1 MNKTPTTLIIMDGFG
16 LAPAADDNAV
26 TLAKTPVLDKLF
38 KEYAHTTL
46 SASGLDVGLPAGQ
59 MGNSEVG
66 HTNIG
71 GGRVVFQD
79 LPRISRA
86 IEDGSFFRNEAY
98 NKAMDDC
105 LAKGTSLHLYGLL
118 SDGGVHSHIE
128 HLFALLQMAKD
139 KGLTKVYIHCFLD
152 GRDVSPTSGK
162 GFVQELQDKCAQIGV
177 GKIATVMGRYY
188 AMDRDKRWDRVQKA
202 WETVAHGAC
211 RVEGS
216 AAQLVQDSY
225 DGGVTDEFV
234 VPKALEER
242 GVCEGDSVVFFNFR
256 PDRAR
261 ELTRA
266 FCDESFA
273 GFDRGEVPKV
283 SFVCLTEYD
292 PDIDAPVAFPKEF
305 PRNVLADVL
314 AENGVTRY
322 QARQVIDSIFKDEE
336 IDPAVDYVQPSHAV
350 ADDGALCTYNDVSY
364 FFKKLVKYTNNAWEY
379 STDNV
384 LKMIVS
390 YDDFGETVGFDAELP
405 QFTEVLP
412 YEGAF
417 TYSVKHDENEQPI
430 VTSHGELQ
438 LLNDQRLVGDVK
450 MKGGL
455 DVNGVKD
462 SSLNGYLDLK
472 DTKADTAM
480 GLGVNSV
487 SHFVVE
493 PDDDGADVEHF
504 TGSVALSY
512 RDNGEDEYSLIAAVE
527 GNTKTDGDA
536 FATLADVSLTLT
548 DIFKLGANVTLE
560 QADYEEIE
568 FAGGQAIDMTQ
579 LTDAQLDQ
587 IQNEVTQQAAKLSAS
602 LVLHPGV
609 LANLLTLV
617 GD

>member
-1 MNKTPTTLIIMDGFG
+1 MSLKNRVLSIG
-16 LAPAADDNAV
+16 LSAAMLMTPAATLAESDYTAGELTTTVISDGYVGGSQINLSAALGMTLDEKTDTDWWKALASLMDRMQVEMSFYDDFGTARIHANV
-26 TLAKTPVLDKLF
+26 TLDDV
-38 KEYAHTTL
+38 TL
-46 SASGLDVGLPAGQ
+46 L
-59 MGNSEVG
+59 
-66 HTNIG
+66 IG
-71 GGRVVFQD
+71 DALVY
-79 LPRISRA
+79 
-86 IEDGSFFRNEAY
+86 EDGSVQMMTNLTG
-98 NKAMDDC
+98 KLV
-105 LAKGTSLHLYGLL
+105 LALPEGALASASTSFEGLL
-118 SDGGVHSHIE
+118 SGV
-128 HLFALLQMAKD
+128 
-139 KGLTKVYIHCFLD
+139 
-152 GRDVSPTSGK
+152 PGK
-162 GFVQELQDKCAQIGV
+162 
-177 GKIATVMGRYY
+177 
-188 AMDRDKRWDRVQKA
+188 
-202 WETVAHGAC
+202 
-211 RVEGS
+211 S
-216 AAQLVQDSY
+216 AD
-225 DGGVTDEFV
+225 
-234 VPKALEER
+234 
-242 GVCEGDSVVFFNFR
+242 
-256 PDRAR
+256 
-261 ELTRA
+261 
-266 FCDESFA
+266 
-273 GFDRGEVPKV
+273 
-283 SFVCLTEYD
+283 D
-292 PDIDAPVAFPKEF
+292 PDFDDYPAMERLRITASDVGVLMLSHLLGWVSGTQMDTGELYVFDDTYLDATETRDAVAQRMVGTIDADKFNTLFWNISATICETQGKFQQA
-305 PRNVLADVL
+305 LADVL

-322 QARQVIDSIFKDEE
+322 QARQVIDSIFKDEK

-390 YDDFGETVGFDAELP
+390 YDDFGETVGFDAEMP
-405 QFTEVLP
+405 QFTEVVP

-438 LLNDQRLVGDVK
+438 LLNDQRLIGDVK
-450 MKGGL
+450 AKNGL

-602 LVLHPGV
+602 LVMHPGV

>member
-1 MNKTPTTLIIMDGFG
+1 MKKILSILLALALMLGATFALAEGNVTIAVQGMNDFNDYIQSMVVYGDRLLLSSWDRLYTW
-16 LAPAADDNAV
+16 DNATRKLTEV
-26 TLAKTPVLDKLF
+26 DGYGELESTLTGDGETPGVLDLNDGD
-38 KEYAHTTL
+38 YAY
-46 SASGLDVGLPAGQ
+46 LD
-59 MGNSEVG
+59 GNLYIV
-66 HTNIG
+66 
-71 GGRVVFQD
+71 GGR
-79 LPRISRA
+79 
-86 IEDGSFFRNEAY
+86 
-98 NKAMDDC
+98 
-105 LAKGTSLHLYGLL
+105 LYRMATVTD
-118 SDGGVHSHIE
+118 SDGNASN
-128 HLFALLQMAKD
+128 
-139 KGLTKVYIHCFLD
+139 
-152 GRDVSPTSGK
+152 
-162 GFVQELQDKCAQIGV
+162 
-177 GKIATVMGRYY
+177 
-188 AMDRDKRWDRVQKA
+188 
-202 WETVAHGAC
+202 
-211 RVEGS
+211 
-216 AAQLVQDSY
+216 QLV
-225 DGGVTDEFV
+225 
-234 VPKALEER
+234 
-242 GVCEGDSVVFFNFR
+242 
-256 PDRAR
+256 
-261 ELTRA
+261 EL
-266 FCDESFA
+266 
-273 GFDRGEVPKV
+273 
-283 SFVCLTEYD
+283 L
-292 PDIDAPVAFPKEF
+292 I
-305 PRNVLADVL
+305 
-314 AENGVTRY
+314 
-322 QARQVIDSIFKDEE
+322 
-336 IDPAVDYVQPSHAV
+336 

-390 YDDFGETVGFDAELP
+390 YDDFGETVGFDAEMP
-405 QFTEVLP
+405 QFTEVVP

-450 MKGGL
+450 AKNGL

-602 LVLHPGV
+602 LVMHPGV

>member
-1 MNKTPTTLIIMDGFG
+1 M
-16 LAPAADDNAV
+16 
-26 TLAKTPVLDKLF
+26 
-38 KEYAHTTL
+38 
-46 SASGLDVGLPAGQ
+46 
-59 MGNSEVG
+59 
-66 HTNIG
+66 
-71 GGRVVFQD
+71 
-79 LPRISRA
+79 
-86 IEDGSFFRNEAY
+86 
-98 NKAMDDC
+98 
-105 LAKGTSLHLYGLL
+105 
-118 SDGGVHSHIE
+118 
-128 HLFALLQMAKD
+128 
-139 KGLTKVYIHCFLD
+139 
-152 GRDVSPTSGK
+152 
-162 GFVQELQDKCAQIGV
+162 
-177 GKIATVMGRYY
+177 
-188 AMDRDKRWDRVQKA
+188 
-202 WETVAHGAC
+202 
-211 RVEGS
+211 
-216 AAQLVQDSY
+216 
-225 DGGVTDEFV
+225 
-234 VPKALEER
+234 
-242 GVCEGDSVVFFNFR
+242 
-256 PDRAR
+256 
-261 ELTRA
+261 
-266 FCDESFA
+266 
-273 GFDRGEVPKV
+273 
-283 SFVCLTEYD
+283 
-292 PDIDAPVAFPKEF
+292 
-305 PRNVLADVL
+305 
-314 AENGVTRY
+314 
-322 QARQVIDSIFKDEE
+322 
-336 IDPAVDYVQPSHAV
+336 
-350 ADDGALCTYNDVSY
+350 
-364 FFKKLVKYTNNAWEY
+364 KLVKYTNNAWEY

-405 QFTEVLP
+405 QFTEVVP

-450 MKGGL
+450 AKNGL

-487 SHFVVE
+487 AHFVVE

-602 LVLHPGV
+602 LVMHPGV